1 MPRIRAITVVVAAL
15 ALAGGLA
22 APSAADEPGA
32 GAPFPYAELA
42 ALSGLAAPAEVSFT
56 LERAVEVRL
65 RPGLDWPVAGRFARG
80 DVVTAFGATLE
91 PDPWLSVRLP
101 GGGRGWLK
109 LADAGDQS
117 LPVSGLPRAVAPA
130 ILAAPPNGVGVRMRA
145 WPNGAEAGW
154 LSQGDRT
161 LAVVGRSLDGEW
173 IAVRFYGEVQ
183 WAPAAEFE
191 LLANDVSA
199 ADLPIFIPR
208 ETTLAPVEPGADLQP
223 AVLPRAADWAWTAD
237 GQIVGVG
244 ERAIWRY
251 DPQAGALETHP
262 RPPGNATIA
271 PDGEHVA
278 VAECVDAWRE
288 CGKPHEEP
296 FDIVIVPT
304 DGGGWMRVRD
314 IHHSLVGW
322 KFGTPYRI
330 GEWSPDGR
338 ALLVPGTSPHRDWP
352 GFTVEYS
359 VITVDGGYHPLPR
372 LGTGPRQYWV
382 WLADGTLLLHE
393 PFVDDS
399 PLHVATREGDRL
411 REIDLPPAFARRR
424 FGWFRTESGH
434 PWASLQAAA
443 QSRDGNWFLLDL
455 ESGAATMLEIA
466 ESTAEFGEPSTGRRF
481 AFSTMV
487 GGDHALLLFDGP
499 TGAAAQLPLPDGVEE
514 IGTSRHFAPSGERLL
529 LDVRREGEWE
539 LYVVEL
545 GSGEWIEV
553 DVRGREHVC
562 GGAVR
567 WSPDGERFAI
577 ERRELLERRGSDW
590 YRRDGLAAL
599 DGDAVSVQILIYS
612 RTGAFIEAFRTL
624 EHWPHSGVRKVEW
637 SPDGRWLGFGERTVG
652 PLECLTGE

>member
-1 MPRIRAITVVVAAL
+1 
-15 ALAGGLA
+15 
-22 APSAADEPGA
+22 
-32 GAPFPYAELA
+32 
-42 ALSGLAAPAEVSFT
+42 
-56 LERAVEVRL
+56 
-65 RPGLDWPVAGRFARG
+65 
-80 DVVTAFGATLE
+80 
-91 PDPWLSVRLP
+91 
-101 GGGRGWLK
+101 
-109 LADAGDQS
+109 
-117 LPVSGLPRAVAPA
+117 
-130 ILAAPPNGVGVRMRA
+130 MRA

-183 WAPAAEFE
+183 WVRAAEFE

-208 ETTLAPVEPGADLQP
+208 ETTLAPVEPGTDLQP

-251 DPQAGALETHP
+251 DPQPGTLETHP
-262 RPPGNATIA
+262 RPPGEATIA

-288 CGKPHEEP
+288 CGKPHEGP
-296 FDIVIVPT
+296 FDIVIVPS
-304 DGGGWMRVRD
+304 DGRGWMRVRD

-322 KFGTPYRI
+322 KFGTPYWV

-338 ALLVPGTSPHRDWP
+338 ALLVPGASPHRDWP
-352 GFTVEYS
+352 GFAVEYS

-372 LGTGPRQYWV
+372 LGAGPRQYWV

-393 PFVDDS
+393 PHVEDS
-399 PLHVATREGDRL
+399 TLHVATREGDRL
-411 REIDLPPAFARRR
+411 RGIDLPPAFAQGRHR
-424 FGWFRTESGH
+424 WFRTESGH
-434 PWASLQAAA
+434 PWASLQVAA
-443 QSRDGNWFLLDL
+443 QSRDGDWFLLDL
-455 ESGAATMLEIA
+455 ESGASVTLEIA
-466 ESTAEFGEPSTGRRF
+466 GSTAEFGKPSTGRRF
-481 AFSTMV
+481 AFSSMID
-487 GGDHALLLFDGP
+487 GGHVLLLSDGT
-499 TGAAAQLPLPDGVEE
+499 TGTAAQLPLPDGVEE

-529 LDVRREGEWE
+529 LDVKREGEWG

-553 DVRGREHVC
+553 DIRRREHVC
-562 GGAVR
+562 DGAVR

-577 ERRELLERRGSDW
+577 ERRELLEQRGADW

>member
-1 MPRIRAITVVVAAL
+1 MGMVRVWAVVAAG
-15 ALAGGLA
+15 ALAACLLVGA
-22 APSAADEPGA
+22 AADDPGA
-32 GAPFPYAELA
+32 GAAFPYAELA
-42 ALSGLAAPAEVSFT
+42 ALSGLSAPAEVSFA
-56 LERAVEVRL
+56 LERAVAVRL
-65 RPGLDWPVAGRFARG
+65 RPGLDWPVVGRFARG
-80 DVVTAFGATLE
+80 DVVTAFGATSG

-101 GGGRGWLK
+101 GGGRGWLR
-109 LADAGDQS
+109 LADAGDLS
-117 LPVSGLPRAVAPA
+117 LPVSGLSRAAAPA
-130 ILAAPPNGVGVRMRA
+130 ILTAPPNGAGVRMRA
-145 WPNGAEAGW
+145 WPNGVEAGW
-154 LSQGDRT
+154 LWQGDRA
-161 LAVVGRSLDGEW
+161 LAVMGRSLDDEW
-173 IAVRFYGEVQ
+173 IAVRFYDEVQ
-183 WAPAAEFE
+183 WVPAAEFE
-191 LLANDVSA
+191 LLADSVSV
-199 ADLPIFIPR
+199 ADLPIFISR

-251 DPQAGALETHP
+251 DPQSGALEMHP
-262 RPPGNATIA
+262 RPPGAATIA

-288 CGKPHEEP
+288 CGKPHEGP
-296 FDIVIVPT
+296 FDIVIVPS
-304 DGGGWMRVRD
+304 DGRGWMRVRD

-338 ALLVPGTSPHRDWP
+338 ALLVPRTSPHRDWP

-359 VITVDGGYHPLPR
+359 VITVNGGHHLLPR
-372 LGTGPRQYWV
+372 LGAGPRQYWV

-411 REIDLPPAFARRR
+411 REISLPTFAQRQFR
-424 FGWFRTESGH
+424 WFRTEGGH

-443 QSRDGNWFLLDL
+443 QSRDGNWSLLDL
-455 ESGAATMLEIA
+455 ESGVAATLEIA
-466 ESTAEFGEPSTGRRF
+466 ESTAEFGKPSTGRRF
-481 AFSTMV
+481 AFATVV
-487 GGDHALLLFDGP
+487 GGDWALLLFDGT
-499 TGAAAQLPLPDGVEE
+499 TGMAAQLPLPNGVDE
-514 IGTSRHFAPSGERLL
+514 IGTSRHFAPSRERLL
-529 LDVRREGEWE
+529 LDVKREGEWG

-553 DVRGREHVC
+553 DVRGRGQVC
-562 GGAVR
+562 GGAIR

-577 ERRELLERRGSDW
+577 ERRERLEWRGADW
-590 YRRDGLAAL
+590 YRRDGLAAF

-624 EHWPHSGVRKVEW
+624 EHWPHSSVRKVEW
-637 SPDGRWLGFGERTVG
+637 SPDGRWLGFGDRKFG
-652 PLECLTGE
+652 PLECLTGA